1 MVSLDALH
9 MSLIACLILL
19 SGISIGMLVCL
30 LRNQNALDWMF
41 SERVMVM
48 DDRLSALE
56 DDLAS
61 LASES
66 ERASCMSGQLGVRM
80 K

>member
-19 SGISIGMLVCL
+19 SGISIAMLVCL
-30 LRNQNALDWMF
+30 LRNQNTLDWMF

-56 DDLAS
+56 DELAS
-61 LASES
+61 LTPES
-66 ERASCMSGQLGVRM
+66 DSASCKSDQLGVRV